1 LLGSVEAALAAIDTA
16 PKEVETAARAVVS
29 DHGEVIRLTFYS
41 ENGAGHGLELEP
53 THAVKL
59 ARELLEEAARL
70 R

>member
-1 LLGSVEAALAAIDTA
+1 MEAALAAIDTV
-16 PKEVETAARAVVS
+16 PEDIETAARAVVS
-29 DHGEVIRLTFYS
+29 DHGEGIRLTFYS

-59 ARELLEEAARL
+59 AGELLEAAAARL